1 MKTTT
6 VSPQNLIR
14 FSLIAFVIGT
24 AGFFLQENAN
34 AQNFSAG
41 NLWRDTNKLIVGN
54 SGNTQPFL
62 TAANSY
68 SGGASI
74 GSGTLDLGGQTMNVS
89 AIELADGSKIINGT
103 ILLDND
109 FIVVKEIKQEL
120 QFLGVVP
127 NQNGTFDL
135 GADPSDIDSGLF
147 AFSAVKFENGGQI
160 INGTIA
166 INANNPAGPV
176 VRELPAHANN

>member
-1 MKTTT
+1 
-6 VSPQNLIR
+6 
-14 FSLIAFVIGT
+14 
-24 AGFFLQENAN
+24 
-34 AQNFSAG
+34 
-41 NLWRDTNKLIVGN
+41 
-54 SGNTQPFL
+54 
-62 TAANSY
+62 
-68 SGGASI
+68 
-74 GSGTLDLGGQTMNVS
+74 MNVS

-166 INANNPAGPV
+166 INANNPAGHV